1 MFIGDVCMHVCM
13 CVCMHVCMCVCM
25 HVYMCVYVC
34 VHACVY
40 VCVHVCV
47 HACVYGHV
55 CVYVCV
61 HACVYVCVRVYVCVC
76 MCVCM
81 YVYVCVC
88 VFVCKQRAIISHSLS
103 VNFSIILLMH
113 IVAMKFYYILYHLIA
128 LYLSIMNQH
137 ISLCAIYI
145 TDPRPL
151 AISHKGINVQRTIYA
166 F

>member
-25 HVYMCVYVC
+25 HVCMCVC
-34 VHACVY
+34 MH
-40 VCVHVCV
+40 
-47 HACVYGHV
+47 
-55 CVYVCV
+55 
-61 HACVYVCVRVYVCVC
+61 VC

-81 YVYVCVC
+81 HVCMCVCMNVCMCACMCMYVC

-128 LYLSIMNQH
+128 LYLSVKNQH
-137 ISLCAIYI
+137 TSLCAIYI
-145 TDPRPL
+145 TDPRPF
-151 AISHKGINVQRTIYA
+151 AISHKGIDVQRTIYA